1 MNIAKAYEIVSAE
14 LIAAFT
20 AGASVYYV
28 PAKYEY
34 AFLRI
39 FRSNHI
45 RSYNFTG
52 IVVNRA
58 DDPTLLG
65 IWNGMEIRK
74 VNAFSTEDF
83 QAMLDLSVE
92 ANTPDQDA
100 FLYGKLRGDRESKI
114 LQELNRLLPEMP
126 DNYLKGHF
134 KDQLQKGNYRA
145 VAKIS
150 NEWKRRHDDEPLEI
164 PHVE

>member
-1 MNIAKAYEIVSAE
+1 MDIAKAYEIVSTE

-65 IWNGMEIRK
+65 VWNGMEIRK
-74 VNAFSTEDF
+74 VNAFSTDAF
-83 QAMLDLSVE
+83 QAMLDLTVE
-92 ANTPDQDA
+92 ANTPDE
-100 FLYGKLRGDRESKI
+100 FLFGKLRGDRESKI

-126 DNYLKGHF
+126 DNYLKCHF

-145 VAKIS
+145 VAKI
-150 NEWKRRHDDEPLEI
+150 NDEWKRRHDDEPLEI

>member
-1 MNIAKAYEIVSAE
+1 MNIAQCYEVVSSE

-28 PAKYEY
+28 PTKYEY

-45 RSYNFTG
+45 RSYNFQG

-65 IWNGMEIRK
+65 VWNGMEIRK
-74 VNAFSTEDF
+74 QNPFSTDDF

-100 FLYGKLRGDRESKI
+100 FLFGKLRGDRESKI
-114 LQELNRLLPEMP
+114 LQELKRLLPGMP
-126 DNYLKGHF
+126 DSYMKMHF
-134 KDQLQKGNYRA
+134 QDQLQKGNFRA
-145 VAKIS
+145 VARI
-150 NEWKRRHDDEPLEI
+150 NDEWKRRHDDEPLEI
-164 PHVE
+164 PHIE